1 MYAQTI
7 RIYLRHHTRP
17 ELRPGHRVCR
27 DWTDR
32 KGGTHRGCGAS
43 VLRYVTYPNQKG
55 MLFDR
60 EPRPASDPVA
70 IGDGGIVVQVYTDT
84 VHFAT
89 CPYREKPQP
98 SAGGPK

>member
-1 MYAQTI
+1 MSRPYAQTI

-17 ELRPGHRVCR
+17 ELRPTPRTCR

-32 KGGTHRGCGAS
+32 KGVTHRGCGAS
-43 VLRYVTYPNQKG
+43 VTRYLTYPNQKG

-60 EPRPASDPVA
+60 EPRAAADPVA
-70 IGDGGIVVQVYTDT
+70 IGDGGIVGAVYTDT

-89 CPYREKPQP
+89 CGMRTAA
-98 SAGGPK
+98 SRS